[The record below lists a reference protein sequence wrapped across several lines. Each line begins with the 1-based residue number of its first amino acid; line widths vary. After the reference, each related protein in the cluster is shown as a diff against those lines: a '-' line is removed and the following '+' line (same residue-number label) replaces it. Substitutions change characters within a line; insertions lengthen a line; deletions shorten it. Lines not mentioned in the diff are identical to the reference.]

1 LGFCPSLRCHAGVFA
16 IVMPDLLVQ
25 RLVRLFQYRRMLR
38 IRNRS

>member
-16 IVMPDLLVQ
+16 IVIPDLLVQ
-25 RLVRLFQYRRMLR
+25 RLGRLSQCHRMLR

>member
-1 LGFCPSLRCHAGVFA
+1 MTPTTSLLL
-16 IVMPDLLVQ
+16 ILDLLVL